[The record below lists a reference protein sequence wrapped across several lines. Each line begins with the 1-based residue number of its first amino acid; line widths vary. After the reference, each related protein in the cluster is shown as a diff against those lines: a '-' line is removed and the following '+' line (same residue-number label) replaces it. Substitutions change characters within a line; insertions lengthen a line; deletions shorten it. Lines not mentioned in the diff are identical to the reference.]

1 MPARGEGERNPRQG
15 KEQVQN
21 MQAGLDTVDLR
32 MADMQTS
39 GGTQHGGDSVRE
51 TGTQESSRKRTLVG
65 VVG

>member
-1 MPARGEGERNPRQG
+1 
-15 KEQVQN
+15 

-51 TGTQESSRKRTLVG
+51 TGTKESSRKRTLVG